1 MPITKRNLATCI
13 ILSIVTCGIY
23 SLYWFIVIT
32 DDAKNASNDVSGAS
46 GGTALLLS
54 IVTCGI
60 YGIYWAYKQ
69 GERIDNA
76 RYMRGIPGGGNSNIL
91 FLVLQI
97 FNLGIVNYI
106 IIQDTLN
113 KISDYDQNIMNGG
126 NGYNNGGYY
135 NGYNNGYN
143 NGSYNNDG
151 FNNNGYNGNN
161 NYNDPYNNGP
171 SNQ

>member
-69 GERIDNA
+69 GE
-76 RYMRGIPGGGNSNIL
+76 
-91 FLVLQI
+91 
-97 FNLGIVNYI
+97 
-106 IIQDTLN
+106 
-113 KISDYDQNIMNGG
+113 
-126 NGYNNGGYY
+126 
-135 NGYNNGYN
+135 
-143 NGSYNNDG
+143 
-151 FNNNGYNGNN
+151 
-161 NYNDPYNNGP
+161 
-171 SNQ
+171 